1 MKKILKITGITLLI
15 IVLLLVAA
23 PFVFQ
28 SQIKD
33 MARNFINNSVNAK
46 VEFADVSLSF
56 LSSFPQANVTVDDLV
71 ITNFAPF
78 EGETLASIKSL
89 SFDMS
94 VKELFKKADDAP
106 IKINAIQL
114 NETLLTLKTNTY
126 GDVNWDIAK
135 VTDATVTK
143 PEDSKNNFTLDIESY
158 GIKNSALTYLDEQ
171 ANIKMYI
178 TELNHSGK
186 GRFSETL
193 SELVT
198 HTEANVTFSMD
209 STEYLSNN
217 RVKLEALIDLD
228 LEHSKYTF
236 KENKALIN
244 NLPIEF
250 QGHIQLL
257 ENGQDIDIT
266 FQNPGSTFKD
276 FLAVIPETYSKNI
289 SNVQTTGNFKI
300 NGKIKG
306 QVTETTI
313 PTLDIKILSNNA
325 SFKYPDLPKRVDN
338 ISIDASILNTTGTID
353 DTYVDI
359 KTLNFRI
366 DKDVFKASASLKN
379 LTKNML
385 VNAQL
390 DGILNLANISQAYP
404 IALKNELKGIIK
416 ANVNTSFD
424 MNAIETNAYERIKNT
439 GRVELSDFVFASAD
453 IVNPIEIYRAEINF
467 KPGTITL
474 DNFKA
479 KTGQSDLDATGTIN
493 NLLGFVLSD
502 KKLKGNFNVTSNRF
516 VVSDFMIEGGT
527 NQPVN
532 QSTEPATSLKI
543 PAFLD
548 CNITVNAKTVI
559 YDNIKLTNVKGALAL
574 QDEQALLNEVS
585 SDVFKGN
592 LTMSGSI
599 DTRNK
604 TPKFNM
610 DLGMKNFDIAESFNG
625 LDMLKNI
632 APVANAL
639 QGKLNSAITLSGDLG
654 NDFTPIMSTIS
665 GGALAELLTTKVE
678 PKNAKL
684 LSALNGALSFIDF
697 DNLDLKDLQTSL
709 KFENGQV
716 HISPFNLS
724 YKDIGITVD
733 GSHGF
738 DKTMNYNA
746 VFNVPAKY
754 LGSDVNR
761 LIGKINDNEVNKIS
775 IPITAS
781 INGTFTNPKINT
793 DLTSG
798 VKNLTQ
804 QLIEI
809 EKQKLISSGKDKIKD
824 IIGNAIGGNSASTK
838 DSTTTK
844 NNAPIKEA
852 IKDILSGNSGSG
864 QNNTKDSTE
873 STKNPVK
880 DILNLFG
887 KNRKKKQESEQITV
901 KDTVY

>member
-15 IVLLLVAA
+15 LVLLLVAA

-56 LSSFPQANVTVDDLV
+56 FSSFPQANVTVDDLV
-71 ITNFAPF
+71 ITNLDPF
-78 EGETLASIKSL
+78 EGETLASVKSF

-94 VKELFKKADDAP
+94 VKELFKKADDGP
-106 IKINAIQL
+106 IKINAIQI
-114 NETLLTLKTNTY
+114 NEALLTLKTNTY

-135 VTDATVTK
+135 ETDSSTSQ

-171 ANIKMYI
+171 SNIKMYI
-178 TELNHSGK
+178 TELNHTGK
-186 GRFSETL
+186 GTFSETI
-193 SELVT
+193 SELDT
-198 HTEANVTFSMD
+198 DTEANVTFSMD

-217 RVKLEALIDLD
+217 KLKLDALIDLD
-228 LEHSKYTF
+228 LENSKYTF
-236 KENKALIN
+236 KENNALIN

-250 QGHIQLL
+250 QGYVQLL

-266 FQNPGSTFKD
+266 FKNPGSTFKD

-289 SNVQTTGNFKI
+289 TDVETTGTFKI
-300 NGKIKG
+300 NGKVKG

-313 PTLDIKILSNNA
+313 PTLDIKIVSNNA
-325 SFKYPDLPKRVDN
+325 SFKYPNLPKQVEN
-338 ISIDASILNTTGTID
+338 IIIDASILNTSGNVD

-359 KTLNFRI
+359 NTLNFKI
-366 DKDVFKASASLKN
+366 DKDVFKASANIKN

-385 VNAQL
+385 VNAHL
-390 DGILNLANISQAYP
+390 DGILNLANISKAYP
-404 IALKNELKGIIK
+404 IELENELKGIIK
-416 ANVNTSFD
+416 ANVTTSFD

-439 GRVELSDFVFASAD
+439 GSIELSDFVFSSAD
-453 IVNPIEIYRAEINF
+453 IVNPIEIYKAEINF

-516 VVSDFMIEGGT
+516 AVNDFMIEGGPD
-527 NQPVN
+527 QPVN
-532 QSTEPATSLKI
+532 QSAEPATALKI
-543 PAFLD
+543 PAFLECSIKVD
-548 CNITVNAKTVI
+548 AKTVI
-559 YDNIKLTNVKGALAL
+559 YDTITLTNVKGALAL
-574 QDEQALLNEVS
+574 KDEQAILTDVS

-592 LTMSGSI
+592 LTMSGSV
-599 DTRNK
+599 DTRQK

-632 APVANAL
+632 APIAKAL

-654 NDFTPIMSTIS
+654 DDFTPIMSTIS

-678 PKNAKL
+678 PKNAKI

-697 DNLDLKDLQTSL
+697 DNLNLNDLQTSL
-709 KFENGQV
+709 KFENGKV
-716 HISPFNLS
+716 NISPFNLD
-724 YKDIGITVD
+724 YKDIGITIG

-738 DKTMNYNA
+738 DQTMNYNA
-746 VFNVPAKY
+746 TFNVPAKY
-754 LGSDVNR
+754 LGSEVNR

-775 IPITAS
+775 IPITAN
-781 INGTFTNPKINT
+781 INGTFTNPKVNT

-809 EKQKLISSGKDKIKD
+809 EKQKLISTGKDKIKD
-824 IIGNAIGGNSASTK
+824 LIANATGSNSTSTT
-838 DSTTTK
+838 DSTTTQ
-844 NNAPIKEA
+844 NNAPIKNA
-852 IKDILSGNSGSG
+852 IKDILSGNSSTE
-864 QNNTKDSTE
+864 QNTTKDSTV
-873 STKNPVK
+873 TTNNPVK

-887 KNRKKKQESEQITV
+887 KNKKKKQEEEQPAA
-901 KDTVY
+901 KDTVN